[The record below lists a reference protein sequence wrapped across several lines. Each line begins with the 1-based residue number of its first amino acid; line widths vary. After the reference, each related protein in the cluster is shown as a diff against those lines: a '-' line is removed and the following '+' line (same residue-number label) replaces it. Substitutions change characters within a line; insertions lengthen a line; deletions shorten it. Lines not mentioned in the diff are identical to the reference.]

1 VGGTSSAPFPLTTG
15 VRQGCPLSPLLF
27 NIYIDTAIRSLLARL
42 PGAGIRIGY
51 SVNGRLHTPR
61 DGADYTTVI
70 LPLLLYADDIVLL
83 ATTVSDLHIMLSHLN
98 DICSDLALT
107 INFGKTETQ
116 ALGHPSPHAL
126 DPLPPIA
133 LSNSAQNPHLVQP
146 TKKFRYL
153 GGLFL
158 TPTRDAPDTPAR
170 DILDAEI
177 SRRISSA
184 AGAFSGLTSRIWSST
199 ALSLSTKLLL
209 YQVLVIPVLLYACQ
223 TWTLNKSHVRRLEV
237 CHNRYLRRLKGV
249 PPMSLTTTAEMHAQ
263 HPPTVPISHTI
274 DKLKASFIGSLV
286 RQTPSYPPT
295 AAFYMHRRPDYDRPA
310 GGLITSYRDN
320 ARALFISARFRNIA
334 KSKFE
339 EAKTRQ
345 ARQPAQAVAPA
356 LADILQ
362 SRTCPSWDKLAMS
375 NTLWKDICSALGG
388 A

>member
-1 VGGTSSAPFPLTTG
+1 M
-15 VRQGCPLSPLLF
+15 SPLLF

-42 PGAGIRIGY
+42 PGTGIKIGY

-61 DGADYTTVI
+61 DSSDYDTII

-83 ATTVSDLHIMLSHLN
+83 AATVSDLHIILSHLH
-98 DICSDLALT
+98 DICSDLALN
-107 INFGKTETQ
+107 INFDKTETQ

-126 DPLPPIA
+126 DPLTPIA
-133 LSNSAQNPHLVQP
+133 IPSNSPQDPHLVQP
-146 TKKFRYL
+146 AKKFRYL

-158 TPTRDAPDTPAR
+158 TPTHDTPDIPAR

-177 SRRISSA
+177 SRRVASA
-184 AGAFSGLTSRIWSST
+184 AGAFAGLTSRIWSST

-209 YQVLVIPVLLYACQ
+209 YQALVLPVLLYACQ
-223 TWTLNKSHVRRLEV
+223 TWTLNKAHIRRLEV
-237 CHNRYLRRLKGV
+237 FHNRYLRRLKGV
-249 PPMSLTTTAEMHAQ
+249 PPMSLTSTAEMHAQ
-263 HPPTVPISHTI
+263 HPPTVPISNTI

-295 AAFYMHRRPDYDRPA
+295 AAFYMHRRPDYDRHA

-320 ARALFISARFRNIA
+320 ARAMFNSARFRNIA
-334 KSKFE
+334 KAKFE
-339 EAKTRQ
+339 EAKALHKRC
-345 ARQPAQAVAPA
+345 PAQPVDPA

-362 SRTCPSWDKLAMS
+362 HRTCPKWDKLAMS
-375 NTLWKDICSALGG
+375 TTLWRDICGALGG